1 MIKTRFITAIA
12 AVLTLPQL
20 VSAQTPD
27 AASVKASDA
36 LRFDR
41 GEGGSHTLS
50 WFTRERDGVET
61 TIQRVV
67 TPVKVGGSPRLE
79 VYTNTEIRQNK
90 VLIQRRAEKRVYNAS
105 DMRPITSR
113 VDIEFIDG
121 AALQTGWRELKYD
134 GQRVQGAMVDQKQAR
149 RQLEKELPADALLVP
164 YVAISFLQNDQLE
177 PGRTI
182 SFKTFNEESEA
193 VEDGYI
199 KVLKTEKISVAGQS
213 YDALKVEMK
222 VGRTTATAHYTP
234 TVPRILL
241 RLRDNTRFMELTEM
255 SK

>member
-1 MIKTRFITAIA
+1 MTTTRVITAIA
-12 AVLTLPQL
+12 AFLIMPHLAT
-20 VSAQTPD
+20 AQTPE
-27 AASVKASDA
+27 ATVKANDA
-36 LRFDR
+36 LRFDL
-41 GEGGSHTLS
+41 GEGRSHTAT

-90 VLIQRRAEKRVYNAS
+90 VLMQRRAEKRVYNAS

-134 GQRVQGAMVDQKQAR
+134 GERVQGAMVDQKQAR
-149 RQLEKELPADALLVP
+149 RQLDKELPADVLLVP
-164 YVAISFLQNDQLE
+164 SVAITFLQADQLV
-177 PGRTI
+177 PDRMIT
-182 SFKTFNEESEA
+182 FKTFNEESEA

-199 KVLKTEKISVAGQS
+199 KVLKAEKITVAGES

-222 VGRTTATAHYTP
+222 VGRTTATAHYTAA
-234 TVPRILL
+234 VPRILL
-241 RLRDNTRFMELTEM
+241 RLRDNVRFQELTEM